1 MLYSVMAM
9 EPLRITALVLYL
21 LAAVLQIGALV
32 RAWVKTRRESEQAR
46 QSLREMLEV
55 DEEYSRK
62 KESLEES
69 WQERGLPPG
78 HEIREKQQA
87 EANQRYHEEMAAA
100 GHRTVTWFYHDTI
113 ADQVWAHILDSGR
126 TTYKRE
132 GWALVIGI
140 LLGTVA
146 SVLTLFPMG

>member
-1 MLYSVMAM
+1 M
-9 EPLRITALVLYL
+9 EPREAIALLLYL

-32 RAWVKTRRESEQAR
+32 LAWVKTRRESGQAR

-62 KESLEES
+62 REALQES
-69 WQERGLPPG
+69 WQERGLLPG
-78 HEIREKQQA
+78 CEIREKQLDEVDQWYRQA
-87 EANQRYHEEMAAA
+87 MAAA
-100 GHRTVTWFYHDTI
+100 GHRPVTWFYHDTI

-140 LLGTVA
+140 LMGTAA
-146 SVLTLFPMG
+146 SMMTLFPVD

>member
-1 MLYSVMAM
+1 MAM
-9 EPLRITALVLYL
+9 APLQITALFLYI
-21 LAAVLQIGALV
+21 LAAVLQVGALA

-62 KESLEES
+62 LKTLEES
-69 WQERGLPPG
+69 WQERGLLPG
-78 HEIREKQQA
+78 HEIREKQGA
-87 EANQRYHEEMAAA
+87 EAAQWYREGMAAA

-140 LLGTVA
+140 LLGTAA
-146 SVLTLFPMG
+146 SVLTLFPTS

>member
-1 MLYSVMAM
+1 M

-21 LAAVLQIGALV
+21 LAAVLQIGALL

-62 KESLEES
+62 KEALEES

-87 EANQRYHEEMAAA
+87 EVNQRYREGMATA

-140 LLGTVA
+140 LLGTAA
-146 SVLTLFPMG
+146 SVLTLFPTS